1 MAKKVS
7 DEQLLEA
14 LLVHGGVRGAAG
26 VCGISQNAIYKR
38 LQDNAFRSRYDAL
51 QGVLVSSVAGY
62 MATALS
68 DAVEALVSVLN
79 DSTTSSGLKVSAAN
93 ALLSHTIRYV
103 ETASI
108 LRRLD
113 ALEQMSRG
121 DNDA

>member
-93 ALLSHTIRYV
+93 SLLNHTIRYV

-113 ALEQMSRG
+113 ALEQMARG
-121 DNDA
+121 EDDG